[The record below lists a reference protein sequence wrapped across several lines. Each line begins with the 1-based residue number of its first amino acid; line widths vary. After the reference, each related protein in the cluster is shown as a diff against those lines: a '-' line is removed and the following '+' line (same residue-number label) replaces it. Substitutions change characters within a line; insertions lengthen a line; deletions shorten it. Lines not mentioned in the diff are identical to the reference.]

1 MANLRHRI
9 LSNDEVVV
17 LKISGAVKGADIFV
31 YVRSIIESNPT
42 ITFYASIFDCRQ
54 WAGILFD
61 DDVKFHIDWID
72 HFRLRHQLPTGIRPP
87 AAYIAKLGSQI
98 NFVTAQIGA
107 IRGADVFTAYTVS
120 DAWSH
125 VRPGHALPQA
135 LVTFLD

>member
-1 MANLRHRI
+1 MPNLRYRI

-17 LKISGAVKGADIFV
+17 LKIAGAVKGADLFD
-31 YVRSIIESNPT
+31 YVRGIIKSHPS
-42 ITFYASIFDCRQ
+42 ITFYASIFDCRN

-72 HFRLRHQLPTGIRPP
+72 QFRLSHNLPTGVRPP
-87 AAYIAKLGSQI
+87 AAYIAKVGSQV

-107 IRGADVFTAYTVS
+107 IRGAEVFTAYTIS

-135 LVTFLD
+135 LLSFLE